1 MKADFQKRL
10 LFEVGSLAIEE
21 SPFYSV
27 VCPQLLPACFNSH
40 SHHRLFD
47 DLSVVSLRAAE
58 HAASNS
64 IGSRVYCKTR
74 PRGLLSFP
82 DSLNKKMPAKIKSK
96 DAGAGCLYIVA
107 TPIGNLEDITLR
119 ALRILGEVDV
129 IACEDTRQTMKLL
142 AHFQISKR
150 LVSYHEHN
158 EITRAPEIVIELEQ
172 GAKVAL
178 VSDAGTPAI
187 SDPGFRLVSLCLR
200 HGIAVVPVPG
210 ASAFVAALA
219 ASGMPIEEF
228 TFGGFLPARQTARRK
243 ALRALAN
250 EPRTVALYEAPHRL
264 LDTLEDALEILGN
277 RPAVI
282 AREVTKAFEEFQ
294 RGHIEDLVAGARKR
308 PPRGEITLLIG
319 PSDGEALLP
328 SGNGKSAESAA
339 PLSRRV
345 EELMKDRDI
354 DRKAALKLA
363 ARERGITRRE
373 AYKQLLVT
381 RDE

>member
-1 MKADFQKRL
+1 M
-10 LFEVGSLAIEE
+10 
-21 SPFYSV
+21 
-27 VCPQLLPACFNSH
+27 
-40 SHHRLFD
+40 
-47 DLSVVSLRAAE
+47 AA
-58 HAASNS
+58 
-64 IGSRVYCKTR
+64 KTK
-74 PRGLLSFP
+74 P
-82 DSLNKKMPAKIKSK
+82 DE
-96 DAGAGCLYIVA
+96 AGAGCLYIVA

-119 ALRILGEVDV
+119 ALRVLREADV

-142 AHFQISKR
+142 THFDISKR

-219 ASGMPIEEF
+219 ASGMPIDEF
-228 TFGGFLPARQTARRK
+228 TFAGFLPSRQTARRK
-243 ALRALAN
+243 ALRAMAK

-264 LDTLEDALEILGN
+264 LDALEDALEILGN

-294 RGHIEDLVAGARKR
+294 RGHLEDLVAAVRKK

-319 PSDGEALLP
+319 PADGHVVHP
-328 SGNGKSAESAA
+328 GGNGALAVA
-339 PLSRRV
+339 PLSHRV
-345 EELMKDRDI
+345 EQIMKERGI
-354 DRKAALKLA
+354 DRKAALKVA

>member
-1 MKADFQKRL
+1 M
-10 LFEVGSLAIEE
+10 
-21 SPFYSV
+21 PT
-27 VCPQLLPACFNSH
+27 
-40 SHHRLFD
+40 
-47 DLSVVSLRAAE
+47 
-58 HAASNS
+58 
-64 IGSRVYCKTR
+64 KT
-74 PRGLLSFP
+74 
-82 DSLNKKMPAKIKSK
+82 KSSEI
-96 DAGAGCLYIVA
+96 GAGCLYLVA

-119 ALRILGEVDV
+119 ALRILREADV

-142 AHFQISKR
+142 SHFDISKR

-228 TFGGFLPARQTARRK
+228 TFAGFLPARQTARRK
-243 ALRALAN
+243 ALRALVD
-250 EPRTVALYEAPHRL
+250 EPRTLALYEAPHRL

-294 RGHIEDLVAGARKR
+294 RGHIEDLVAAFRKK
-308 PPRGEITLLIG
+308 PARGEITLLIG
-319 PSDGEALLP
+319 PVDGHMLHLNDDGA
-328 SGNGKSAESAA
+328 GAA
-339 PLSRRV
+339 GVTPLSHRV
-345 EELMKDRDI
+345 DEIMKERGV
-354 DRKAALKLA
+354 DRKAALKFA